1 MGTMPNVWNDAKAT
15 PALKS
20 QLLWQ
25 IRRSMGLGISHII
38 NALHTPDGVEV
49 S

>member
-1 MGTMPNVWNDAKAT
+1 MGTMPNVWNDALAT

-25 IRRSMGLGISHII
+25 IRRSMGPGISHML
-38 NALHTPDGVEV
+38 NALCTPDGVEV